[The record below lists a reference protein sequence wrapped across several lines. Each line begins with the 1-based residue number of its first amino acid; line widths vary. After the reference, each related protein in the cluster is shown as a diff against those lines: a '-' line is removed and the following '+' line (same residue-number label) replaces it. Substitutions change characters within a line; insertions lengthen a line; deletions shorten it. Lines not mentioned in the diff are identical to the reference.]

1 MTSLHGNRPW
11 RNDRY
16 IEQLLIASAQR
27 ALTCNETRRAQILEV
42 LLAEAA
48 RLRSL
53 GQLPSWLTRIAIRVH
68 TLRK

>member
-1 MTSLHGNRPW
+1 MTSLHGNQPW

-27 ALTCNETRRAQILEV
+27 AITCNETRRAQILEV

-48 RLRSL
+48 RLRSA
-53 GQLPSWLTRIAIRVH
+53 GQLPAWLARIAVRVRI
-68 TLRK
+68 LRK